1 MLGARDPK
9 LHRSSGAARFDP
21 SPPPAECQPMSLRGQ
36 PLEQEV
42 KLPDGRVV
50 AVRVGLAEDSYI
62 PRGELDTVVLELWDE
77 GHGEHLAGVS
87 TILSADDDDAARS
100 LLLEVV
106 AGLGDGSLAPT
117 AGALE
122 PLADSVPPE

>member
-1 MLGARDPK
+1 
-9 LHRSSGAARFDP
+9 
-21 SPPPAECQPMSLRGQ
+21 MSLRGQ

-50 AVRVGLAEDSYI
+50 AVRVGVAEDSYI
-62 PRGELDTVVLELWDE
+62 PRRELDTVVLELWDE
-77 GHGEHLAGVS
+77 SRGEHLAGVA
-87 TILSADDDDAARS
+87 TVLSADDVDRAGS
-100 LLLEVV
+100 LLLRVV

>member
-1 MLGARDPK
+1 
-9 LHRSSGAARFDP
+9 
-21 SPPPAECQPMSLRGQ
+21 MSLRGQ

-62 PRGELDTVVLELWDE
+62 PRGALDTVVLELWDE
-77 GHGEHLAGVS
+77 SRGEHLAGVS
-87 TILSADDDDAARS
+87 TILSADDEDAARS

-106 AGLGDGSLAPT
+106 VGLGDGSLAPT